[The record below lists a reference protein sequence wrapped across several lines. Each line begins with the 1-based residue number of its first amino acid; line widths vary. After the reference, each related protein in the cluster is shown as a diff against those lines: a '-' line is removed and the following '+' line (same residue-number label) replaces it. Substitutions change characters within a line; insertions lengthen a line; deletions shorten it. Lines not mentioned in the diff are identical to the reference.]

1 MKVKKNGLLFLLAY
15 LLCFYTGVINAQSKV
30 SDYKFVLVGKIN
42 SRDTGVIQLQFVD
55 KDRKIVIAK
64 TNLING
70 KFQFSGYINGAV
82 EALLSID
89 ATQYLKSYEASFFLE
104 PGIINIIIPG
114 DETKPVS
121 VTGSSTQKDME
132 LIILQQIPYE
142 KKLTVVFKELEN
154 VDKELKQDSISG
166 SLQIK
171 MEELSNQRDKLQAE
185 KRKIEREFI
194 RTNSS
199 SFLSPYELSFLFEKR
214 EISQDSA
221 EYFFNSFQPVVR
233 KSYFG
238 EHLLELL
245 NGRKLSQIGMPAPD
259 FEKIDYTG
267 HSFRLSSLK
276 NNSYVLL
283 DFWASWCIPCRQ
295 ITPILKKFYKRYQ
308 KQGFVIVGISWDFN
322 KTAWEKAI
330 VKDSIDYWPQIY
342 GFNPPNDGFRTLY
355 SIPSIPMLILIDKT
369 GIIVGRYNGIDSI
382 NELEKKL
389 EVIFK

>member
-1 MKVKKNGLLFLLAY
+1 MKVKINRPLFLLAY
-15 LLCFYTGVINAQSKV
+15 LLCFYTGVINAQSKG
-30 SDYKFVLVGKIN
+30 SDYKFDLIGKIN
-42 SRDTGVIQLQFVD
+42 GRDTGEIHLRYFD
-55 KDRKIVIAK
+55 KESKIVIAK
-64 TNLING
+64 TNLRNG
-70 KFQFSGYINGAV
+70 EFQFSGYINGAV
-82 EALLSID
+82 DALLSTD

-142 KKLTVVFKELEN
+142 KKITVVLKELEN

-166 SLQIK
+166 SLMIK
-171 MEELSNQRDKLQAE
+171 MEELRNQRDKLQAE

-199 SFLSPYELSFLFEKR
+199 SFLSPYLLSFHFEKR
-214 EISQDSA
+214 EIGIDSV
-221 EYFFNSFQPVVR
+221 EHFFNSFQPAVR

-238 EHLLELL
+238 EHLLEQL

-259 FEKIDYTG
+259 FEETDYTG

-276 NNSYVLL
+276 NNNYVLL

-295 ITPILKKFYKRYQ
+295 ITPILKSFHNRYQ
-308 KQGFVIVGISWDFN
+308 KQGLAIMGISWDFD
-322 KTAWEKAI
+322 KTAWKKAI
-330 VKDSIDYWPQIY
+330 VKDSVDNWPQIH
-342 GFNPPNDGFRTLY
+342 GFDPPNDGFRTLY

-389 EVIFK
+389 EEIFK